1 MRQEYDFSKGER
13 GKFAKR
19 YREGTNIVVLD
30 PELRKSFPND
40 EAVNEALREYL
51 EIEEEACDGG
61 RLTPA
66 CSYRPCNCDDPLTM
80 AREHLQRA

>member
-30 PELRKSFPND
+30 PELRKSFPSD

-51 EIEEEACDGG
+51 EIKKK
-61 RLTPA
+61 PA
-66 CSYRPCNCDDPLTM
+66 AGD
-80 AREHLQRA
+80 A